1 MLLGNYP
8 IEQQS
13 QDGNRQ
19 QSKPK
24 RPSFHMA
31 KTWNLTL
38 RYPCSSLFP
47 TKQQL
52 RRIFAFK
59 RVLFWPSWSSAK
71 KESRLLCIHWVFFAA
86 WLLNYWSGRQSGSIP
101 WTWCQKGDKY
111 RWNQMESN
119 GSIIYIQLWEI
130 LRPLTGVVSM
140 LWSWIGLLNLIELIG
155 FLYAVECAHSFEYIA
170 IHSHNLP
177 YLCILRIK
185 MYKA

>member
-86 WLLNYWSGRQSGSIP
+86 WLLNYWSGRQSGPIP

-111 RWNQMESN
+111 RWNQMDSN
-119 GSIIYIQLWEI
+119 GSIVFNITQLIMGNPTAAHMCCFHALIVDWAFEPD
-130 LRPLTGVVSM
+130 RVE
-140 LWSWIGLLNLIELIG
+140 WIFVCCGMRTL
-155 FLYAVECAHSFEYIA
+155 FWVHCHT
-170 IHSHNLP
+170 LP
-177 YLCILRIK
+177 
-185 MYKA
+185 

>member
-1 MLLGNYP
+1 MATGN
-8 IEQQS
+8 
-13 QDGNRQ
+13 NLN
-19 QSKPK
+19 PK
-24 RPSFHMA
+24 GQVFTWPRHEIWLCATLVPRFFQRNSSSEGSSPSSGSSFDPLDHLQKRRA
-31 KTWNLTL
+31 ASSVYIGFSL
-38 RYPCSSLFP
+38 R
-47 TKQQL
+47 
-52 RRIFAFK
+52 
-59 RVLFWPSWSSAK
+59 
-71 KESRLLCIHWVFFAA
+71 IHWVFFAA
-86 WLLNYWSGRQSGSIP
+86 WLLNYWSGRQSGPIP